1 MNDACRAA
9 CVRCS
14 YQTKTESSVSPVN
27 IWSRSVQRRV
37 TRSAHIVF
45 DDVAAWCS
53 GNDFGRTSEVTL
65 HRTRLG
71 LGSVTFFGLANHFG
85 M

>member
-1 MNDACRAA
+1 MLVLALCL
-9 CVRCS
+9 V
-14 YQTKTESSVSPVN
+14 
-27 IWSRSVQRRV
+27 
-37 TRSAHIVF
+37 IVF
-45 DDVAAWCS
+45 DEVAAWCS
-53 GNDFGRTSEVTL
+53 GNAVGRISEVTL